1 MPLGKLSKN
10 HLMQGYKVLSEI
22 QELIKQDGAPK
33 AKFVGTSH
41 FVCSSNTFNLIVPQ
55 MLQTGFTR

>member
-41 FVCSSNTFNLIVPQ
+41 FVCSSNTFNLIVP
-55 MLQTGFTR
+55 